1 MTRRARLIARVA
13 QRKRRH
19 QGYRDLE
26 AKLVRATTA
35 QLRREIRQQGSK
47 S

>member
-1 MTRRARLIARVA
+1 MTRRERLIIRVA
-13 QRKRRH
+13 LRRKRH
-19 QGYRDLE
+19 QGYRDIE